1 MIWQSYASLG
11 DRQFDITR
19 PWLPSAL
26 SAADQVECLT
36 RAEALK
42 LTHVECA
49 AYTHLASCLEEFV
62 TPTTL
67 TLARK
72 LAFDERVA
80 FAALSSAATEESKHI
95 ALFREARKRMN
106 TALGFPLALLPEA
119 RRVTG
124 VVLGKHPAAVLLLT
138 ACVHAIAEHHAA
150 LRVQDDA
157 ALDPLARQMLAAY
170 WHDAARPGQ
179 RVRLET
185 VRVFQDLPPAG
196 KDDAFDDFVELVI
209 GMEALLSVQARF
221 DVENLL
227 RYIRRPIGKSEQAE
241 LLEAVTD
248 AKRFA
253 LIESGL
259 THRSFRELFGLV
271 ATRAQRERVEEALDT
286 RMTTVAC

>member
-11 DRQFDITR
+11 DRQFDIAR
-19 PWLPSAL
+19 RWLPSAL
-26 SAADQVECLT
+26 SAADRVDCLT
-36 RAEALK
+36 RGEALK

-49 AYTHLASCLEEFV
+49 AYTHLVSCLEEFV

-106 TALGFPLALLPEA
+106 AALGFSLALLPEA

-150 LRVQDDA
+150 LRAQDDA
-157 ALDPLARQMLAAY
+157 ALDPLARQLLAAY

-185 VRVFQDLPPAG
+185 VRAFQDLPPAG

-209 GMEALLSVQARF
+209 GIEALLSVQARF

-227 RYIRRPIGKSEQAE
+227 RYIGRPLGKTEHAE
-241 LLEAVTD
+241 LLDAVTD

-259 THRSFRELFGLV
+259 THQSFRELFGLV

-286 RMTTVAC
+286 AMTAVTI